1 MNRNKVCAL
10 GRKLRLGLIGGGPGS
25 FIGPVHRGSALLHE
39 QYDIVASVLSS
50 NPERSVLAGQ
60 QLGISRP
67 YATEFDLFEA
77 EKNHAEPIDV
87 LAIITPNNT
96 HYELSVKALEC
107 GFHVMCEKPLTNT
120 LENAMDLA
128 KRAEAAN
135 RHFYVAYA
143 YTGYSMV
150 RQARAMMAAGM
161 LGDLRMV
168 QCEYVQGHL
177 AELTQAEKDKTNWH
191 MNPEIV
197 GPSLILGDIATHSY
211 HLASFITGTL
221 PSEINA
227 DVATVVPGRVA
238 DDYCAI
244 MSRYANGARGM
255 FWVTQA
261 GAGAVH
267 GLQIRVFGSK
277 GSLEWVQ
284 ETPDTL
290 VFRPI
295 DGVAQLFSKGGLGL
309 LPEAAYSGHIAI
321 GHPEGYREAFANL
334 YLDLSENIVAQ
345 KQQQTANPLASHSPT
360 IKDGVDGI
368 AFIKTCL
375 KSSNNNGTW
384 EPIPLTS

>member
-1 MNRNKVCAL
+1 MNRNKVSAL

-25 FIGPVHRGSALLHE
+25 FIGPIHRSAALLHE

-50 NPERSVLAGQ
+50 DAQRSVRAGKD
-60 QLGISRP
+60 LGIARP
-67 YATEFDLFEA
+67 YATDSELFEA
-77 EKNHAEPIDV
+77 ERNHAEPIDV

-96 HYELSVKALEC
+96 HYELSVKALDC
-107 GFHVMCEKPLTNT
+107 GFHVMCEKPLTNS
-120 LENAMDLA
+120 LDEAIDLT
-128 KRAEAAN
+128 KRAKAAN

-150 RQARAMMAAGM
+150 RQAKAMVAAGM
-161 LGDLRMV
+161 LGELRMV

-177 AELTQAEKDKTNWH
+177 AELTESEKSNSNWH
-191 MNPEIV
+191 MKPEIA

-211 HLASFITGTL
+211 HMASFVTGAL

-227 DVATVVPGRVA
+227 DVGTVVPGRDA

-267 GLQIRVFGSK
+267 GLHIRVYGSK

-284 ETPDTL
+284 ENPETL
-290 VFRPI
+290 IFRPI
-295 DGVAQLFSKGGLGL
+295 DGVAQLLTKGGRGL
-309 LPEAAYSGHIAI
+309 LPEGAYSGHIAI

-345 KQQQTANPLASHSPT
+345 NLQQTANPLASHSPT

-368 AFIKTCL
+368 AFIDSCL

-384 EPIPLTS
+384 EAISR

>member
-1 MNRNKVCAL
+1 MNRNKVSAL

-25 FIGPVHRGSALLHE
+25 FIGPIHRSAALLHE
-39 QYDIVASVLSS
+39 QYELVASVLSS
-50 NPERSVLAGQ
+50 DPERSMLAGRE
-60 QLGISRP
+60 LGIPRP
-67 YATEFDLFEA
+67 YATESALFEA
-77 EKNHAEPIDV
+77 ERNHAEPIDV

-96 HYELSVKALEC
+96 HYDLSVKALEC
-107 GFHVMCEKPLTNT
+107 GFHVMCEKPLSNS
-120 LENAMDLA
+120 LAEAKDLA
-128 KRAEAAN
+128 KRANDAD
-135 RHFYVAYA
+135 RQFYVAYA

-150 RQARAMMAAGM
+150 RQARAMMAAGT
-161 LGDLRMV
+161 LGELRMV

-177 AELTQAEKDKTNWH
+177 AELTESEKQNSNWH
-191 MNPEIV
+191 MRPEIA

-211 HLASFITGTL
+211 HLASFVTGIL

-267 GLQIRVFGSK
+267 GLHIRVYGSK

-290 VFRPI
+290 IYRPLH
-295 DGVAQLFSKGGLGL
+295 GAAQIFTKGGQGL
-309 LPEAAYSGHIAI
+309 LAEAEYAGHIAI

-334 YLDLSENIVAQ
+334 YLDLSENIVA
-345 KQQQTANPLASHSPT
+345 KMLEQTANPLASHSPK

-368 AFIKTCL
+368 AFIETSL
-375 KSSNNNGTW
+375 QSSNNNGTW
-384 EPIPLTS
+384 ETIDG

>member
-1 MNRNKVCAL
+1 MNRNKVSAL

-25 FIGPVHRGSALLHE
+25 FIGPIHRSAALLHE
-39 QYDIVASVLSS
+39 QFEVVASVLSS
-50 NPERSVLAGQ
+50 NPERSNKAGLA
-60 QLGISRP
+60 LGIPRA
-67 YATEFDLFEA
+67 YGTEAELFES
-77 EKNHAEPIDV
+77 ERNHIEPIDV

-96 HYELSVKALEC
+96 HYGLSIKALEC
-107 GFHVMCEKPLTNT
+107 GFHVMCEKPLTNS
-120 LENAMDLA
+120 LEEAVDLA
-128 KRAEAAN
+128 ERAADAD

-143 YTGYSMV
+143 YTGYAMV
-150 RQARAMMAAGM
+150 RQARAMMAAGT

-177 AELTQAEKDKTNWH
+177 AELTESEKQNTNWH
-191 MNPEIV
+191 MDPNIA

-211 HLASFITGTL
+211 HLASFVTGVL
-221 PSEINA
+221 PKEINA
-227 DVATVVPGRVA
+227 DVGTVVPGRHS

-244 MSRYANGARGM
+244 MSRYSNDARGM

-267 GLQIRVFGSK
+267 GLHIRVYGSQ

-284 ETPDTL
+284 ENPDTL
-290 VFRPI
+290 IYRPLNAP
-295 DGVAQLFSKGGLGL
+295 AQFFTKGGAGL
-309 LPEAAYSGHIAI
+309 HPETEYASHIAI

-345 KQQQTANPLASHSPT
+345 KLGEKASGLASQSPT

-368 AFIKTCL
+368 AFIQCAL
-375 KSSNNNGTW
+375 RSSNNNGTW
-384 EPIPLTS
+384 EAIVN

>member
-1 MNRNKVCAL
+1 MNRNKASAL

-25 FIGPVHRGSALLHE
+25 FIGPIHRSSALLHE
-39 QYDIVASVLSS
+39 QYDVVASVLSS

-60 QLGISRP
+60 ELGIARP
-67 YATEFDLFEA
+67 YATESELFEA
-77 EKNHAEPIDV
+77 EQNHPEPIDV

-120 LENAMDLA
+120 LEDAIDLA
-128 KRAEAAN
+128 KRAQAAK

-150 RQARAMMAAGM
+150 RQARAMVASGM

-177 AELTQAEKDKTNWH
+177 AQLTDSEKHNSNWH
-191 MNPEIV
+191 MNPEIA
-197 GPSLILGDIATHSY
+197 GPSLILSDIATHSY
-211 HLASFITGTL
+211 HLASFVTGTL

-227 DVATVVPGRVA
+227 DVATVVPGRDA

-277 GSLEWVQ
+277 GSLQWVQ

-295 DGVAQLFSKGGLGL
+295 DGVAQLFTKGGQGL
-309 LPEAAYSGHIAI
+309 LPEAEYSGHIAI

-345 KQQQTANPLASHSPT
+345 KLQQTASPLASHSPT

-368 AFIKTCL
+368 AFIETCL

-384 EPIPLTS
+384 EPISS